1 MFTVWVLTDG
11 RYLAQRMPRA
21 LVAEL
26 RARSV
31 KTRVLAAERLLVE
44 ANGAGAWAR
53 LSEGDVVV
61 ARTRNRFALALLRA
75 AERPGVVVV
84 PPWKT
89 VATVRN
95 KVRAAQILGE
105 LGVPMPRTFL
115 ADRPGV
121 LARLPARL
129 FPLVLKPHLGD
140 NGDGLVVVHAR
151 RDLEGLE
158 WADGLV
164 LAQQFVDVGSVDL
177 KLYAAG
183 ERLWA
188 VRKRSPL
195 AGESGPAEPVELT
208 PPLRHLASTCRGAF
222 GLDLLGIDVL
232 EAPEGPLV
240 VDVNE
245 FPNYT
250 SVPEAPA
257 AIADLV
263 LARAGVESA
272 A

>member
-11 RYLAQRMPRA
+11 RYLGQRMPRA
-21 LVAEL
+21 LIAEL

-31 KTRVLAAERLLVE
+31 RTRVLAADLLLVE
-44 ANGAGAWAR
+44 ANGAGAGAR

-75 AERPGVVVV
+75 AERPGVIVL
-84 PPWKT
+84 PSWET
-89 VATVRN
+89 VAAVRN
-95 KVRAAQILGE
+95 KVRVAQVLGE

-121 LARLPARL
+121 LARLPARV

-151 RDLEGLE
+151 GELDGLE
-158 WADGLV
+158 WPDGLV

-195 AGESGPAEPVELT
+195 AGEGGPAQRVEVT
-208 PPLRHLASTCRGAF
+208 PPLRRLASTCRAAF
-222 GLDLLGIDVL
+222 GLELVGIDVL
-232 EAPEGPLV
+232 EAAGGPLV

-263 LARAGVESA
+263 LARARLGSA